1 MDPRMLRARA
11 RFDFDW
17 ERREVVEAVKVAWM
31 SWKPQTRTVG
41 RTVGAMS
48 EASRR
53 FHLVS
58 R

>member
-1 MDPRMLRARA
+1 M
-11 RFDFDW
+11 
-17 ERREVVEAVKVAWM
+17 VEAVKVAWT